1 MQPLPLGRSTFSALR
16 ERNEIYVDKTAMI
29 YELARF
35 DSKIFLARPRRFG
48 KSLLVSTFEEL
59 FAHGLK
65 NFQGLAIEGCWQ
77 DKTYP
82 VVRLDFAA
90 IKDFKSDKQFHL
102 SLIDLLAANFAAA
115 GFLWNAESAIS
126 FGQQFRQWLKSLPN
140 SSLVVLV
147 DEYDAPLTAHIDD
160 QTIFN
165 IIRDEL
171 ANFYQALKDCESAL
185 RFFFMTG
192 ITKFSHTSIFSAFN
206 NLTDI
211 SLNPRF
217 GALLGWT
224 EEEIAANFSPYINE
238 AASAL
243 QTSYQE
249 VLKALKENY
258 DGFCFDQKALVHVYC
273 PWSVLNFFKYPEL
286 GYENYW
292 FESGGQPTVLM
303 KHLTNH
309 ALAEPMSYGEVRQVT
324 ISDLRASRQYGEMSV
339 DVLLCQ
345 AGYLTIRSVFPNGR
359 VALGY
364 PNKEVAVSMAKLYA
378 DELLRGKIL
387 DKLGAPPACDYL
399 AHGSVEDVIGYF
411 NDALNAI
418 GYANYPITSE
428 AACRCYLQVLLIGA
442 AMVPHVETHTALGRS
457 DLEVD
462 AGSRR
467 WVFEFKY
474 AERSRDAAKRL
485 EEALEQ
491 IRTRRYGEAPHDRE
505 LIRAAAVFNAE
516 ERRISAFKAL

>member
-160 QTIFN
+160 QTTFN

-171 ANFYQALKDCESAL
+171 SF
-185 RFFFMTG
+185 
-192 ITKFSHTSIFSAFN
+192 
-206 NLTDI
+206 
-211 SLNPRF
+211 
-217 GALLGWT
+217 
-224 EEEIAANFSPYINE
+224 
-238 AASAL
+238 
-243 QTSYQE
+243 
-249 VLKALKENY
+249 
-258 DGFCFDQKALVHVYC
+258 
-273 PWSVLNFFKYPEL
+273 
-286 GYENYW
+286 
-292 FESGGQPTVLM
+292 
-303 KHLTNH
+303 
-309 ALAEPMSYGEVRQVT
+309 
-324 ISDLRASRQYGEMSV
+324 
-339 DVLLCQ
+339 
-345 AGYLTIRSVFPNGR
+345 
-359 VALGY
+359 
-364 PNKEVAVSMAKLYA
+364 
-378 DELLRGKIL
+378 
-387 DKLGAPPACDYL
+387 
-399 AHGSVEDVIGYF
+399 
-411 NDALNAI
+411 
-418 GYANYPITSE
+418 
-428 AACRCYLQVLLIGA
+428 
-442 AMVPHVETHTALGRS
+442 
-457 DLEVD
+457 
-462 AGSRR
+462 
-467 WVFEFKY
+467 
-474 AERSRDAAKRL
+474 
-485 EEALEQ
+485 
-491 IRTRRYGEAPHDRE
+491 
-505 LIRAAAVFNAE
+505 
-516 ERRISAFKAL
+516 